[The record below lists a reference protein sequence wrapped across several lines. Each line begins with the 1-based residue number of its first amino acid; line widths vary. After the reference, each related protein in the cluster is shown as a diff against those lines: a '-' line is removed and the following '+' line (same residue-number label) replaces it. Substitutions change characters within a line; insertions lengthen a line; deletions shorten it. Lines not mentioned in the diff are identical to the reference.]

1 MGESRL
7 EKGLRAV
14 AWTAL
19 VATLLALIGV
29 GIFLQ
34 PPQIETEE
42 TTEQAAPTAMT
53 PGAAEENE

>member
-7 EKGLRAV
+7 EKGLRAL

-19 VATLLALIGV
+19 VATLLALIGI

-34 PPQIETEE
+34 PPQIESEE
-42 TTEQAAPTAMT
+42 TNGKTAPTAMT

>member
-7 EKGLRAV
+7 ERGLRAV

-29 GIFLQ
+29 GIFFA
-34 PPQIETEE
+34 PPSAEADETKGK
-42 TTEQAAPTAMT
+42 TAPTAMT

>member
-7 EKGLRAV
+7 ERGLRAV

-19 VATLLALIGV
+19 LATLLALIGV

-34 PPQIETEE
+34 PPLAEAEDTNQT
-42 TTEQAAPTAMT
+42 AVPTAMT
-53 PGAAEENE
+53 PGAAEEAE

>member
-34 PPQIETEE
+34 PPAEAEE
-42 TTEQAAPTAMT
+42 TNGNAAPTAMT
-53 PGAAEENE
+53 PGAAEETE

>member
-7 EKGLRAV
+7 DKGLRAL

-34 PPQIETEE
+34 PPVEADETNGKV
-42 TTEQAAPTAMT
+42 TPTAMT
-53 PGAAEENE
+53 PGAAEETE

>member
-34 PPQIETEE
+34 PPQIELEDNK
-42 TTEQAAPTAMT
+42 EQAVPTAMT
-53 PGAAEENE
+53 PGAAEEKE

>member
-7 EKGLRAV
+7 EKGLRVV

-29 GIFLQ
+29 GVLFQ
-34 PPQIETEE
+34 PPVQEAMETDL
-42 TTEQAAPTAMT
+42 AAPTAMT
-53 PGAAEENE
+53 PDAAEENE

>member
-7 EKGLRAV
+7 EKGLRAL

-34 PPQIETEE
+34 PPQIEIEDTNAK
-42 TTEQAAPTAMT
+42 AAPTAMT

>member
-7 EKGLRAV
+7 EKGLRAL

-34 PPQIETEE
+34 PPVEAEDDNGK
-42 TTEQAAPTAMT
+42 AAPTAMT
-53 PGAAEENE
+53 PGALEETE

>member
-7 EKGLRAV
+7 EKGLRAL

-29 GIFLQ
+29 GVFLQ
-34 PPQIETEE
+34 PPLETDER
-42 TTEQAAPTAMT
+42 TNDAAPTAMS
-53 PGAAEENE
+53 PGAAEETE

>member
-34 PPQIETEE
+34 PPAEAEE
-42 TTEQAAPTAMT
+42 LNENAAPTAMT
-53 PGAAEENE
+53 PGAVEETE